1 VIPEQ
6 TIQRIAEAS
15 PIEQVIGEYFPL
27 KKSGPTYKSLCPFHA
42 EKTPSFTVSPT
53 RGTFKCFGC
62 GAGGSVFRFVM
73 QYESLTF
80 PEAVR
85 KLGEKCGIRVEGEAT
100 PKEEAE
106 MKYRRQMKSALITA
120 NEFYLETLLGPV
132 GAAAR
137 KYLKGRGFN
146 GDICKRWGV
155 GLAPDGWTAT
165 FDFMKEKGIAK
176 EILIGC
182 GLVIEKDGRFY
193 DRFRNRIMF
202 AIRNESS
209 DIVGYSGREIPA

>member
-1 VIPEQ
+1 
-6 TIQRIAEAS
+6 
-15 PIEQVIGEYFPL
+15 
-27 KKSGPTYKSLCPFHA
+27 
-42 EKTPSFTVSPT
+42 
-53 RGTFKCFGC
+53 
-62 GAGGSVFRFVM
+62 M